1 MTKFRFALRR
11 TSLDTFAA
19 QSQINQANYNAR
31 APTKLACGAQTAVF
45 KQQFWPLFLRSVIRK
60 IISKCVKCFRVKLT
74 LSEAVISSLPAGRV
88 TIARSF
94 TYTSR
99 LINFAGGQATERAK
113 SQGIRSYLC
122 LFRYQSSTH

>member
-11 TSLDTFAA
+11 TSPDTFAV

-31 APTKLACGAQTAVF
+31 APTKLACGAQATMAAVR
-45 KQQFWPLFLRSVIRK
+45 QQFWPLSLRSVIRK

-74 LSEAVISSLPAGRV
+74 LSETVIGSLPAGHV
-88 TIARSF
+88 TIAKLF
-94 TYTSR
+94 TYTGR

-113 SQGIRSYLC
+113 SQGVRSYLC
-122 LFRYQSSTH
+122 LFR